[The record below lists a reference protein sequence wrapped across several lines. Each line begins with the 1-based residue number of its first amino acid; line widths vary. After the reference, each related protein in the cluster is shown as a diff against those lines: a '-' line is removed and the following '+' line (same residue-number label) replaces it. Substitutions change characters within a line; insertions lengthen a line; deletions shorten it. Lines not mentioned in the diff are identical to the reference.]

1 MTGPL
6 YRLGGFCA
14 RHAVVVFG
22 IWILIAIGISL
33 GATATGRP
41 TSDDTTIPGSDS
53 TAATDLLEQKLPS
66 QANGSVP
73 IVVEATTGKLTEGA
87 NQTAVQNTVKELKA
101 NQYVRSL
108 VNPLSKQGKSSLAE
122 HQTLGIISLNLTLG
136 SGDLDDEAA
145 ESVFDATAPASDA
158 GLEVSAGGYLG
169 GQLSSPST
177 RLSEI
182 VGIVAAMIVL
192 VFVLGTVMSMVMPIA
207 TALVGVFSGL
217 GLIGV
222 LGAAL
227 VVPSIA
233 PTLAIMLGLGVGV
246 DYSLFIVSR
255 YRALFDGGMDYK
267 EAVARAVA
275 TSGGAVLFAG
285 STVVISLLCLFF
297 GGIPQVQELGY
308 SAAIAV
314 AVVIVASLTMLP
326 AGLSLLGPRINAL
339 RVRRHVPEEGEID
352 PDHPNG
358 WARWAQGIGRHPL
371 IAAVAGILVLLVLAL
386 PVTQINL
393 GAQDNGQMPTST
405 TIRQSYDAL
414 TKGFGVGYNGP
425 LLVAVDVK
433 PPAQNDQKSLNQ
445 LNAQEQQQ
453 QQQAQQQT
461 EQLTEQYTEQL
472 VDEGVPQDQA
482 QEQAQQEATQQVEAQ
497 GPSQSQQQQTQQ
509 QKDFLKSPESDPR
522 LVKLQKKISKA
533 PDVDAVSDA
542 TLNNAGTAAAFSA
555 IPKSAPS
562 AERTQALVEVLRDEV
577 IPKALKGTQM
587 IAYVGGTTA
596 GNIDLAKKIGE
607 ELPLVILI
615 IVGLSYLL
623 LTLAF
628 RTMVVPALAAAMNLL
643 AVAAAYGIL
652 VAIFQK
658 GWGVELLGLDHAVPI
673 VSFVPLMMFAILF
686 GLSTDYTVFLLTRV
700 SEENELHGDHRRA
713 IVSGLGRAIRVIIA
727 AASIMILVFSSF
739 IISGDPTVKQF
750 GVGLAAAV
758 AVDAIIVTLVLP
770 ALMLLVGKATWY
782 LPGPIERHMPRLG
795 IEGDEYFKNRDAE
808 SGSAGPAPEP
818 EGPEPAEPEPEP
830 RPAA

>member
-14 RHAVVVFG
+14 RHAKIVFVL
-22 IWILIAIGISL
+22 WILFAVAISV
-33 GATATGRP
+33 GATGAGRP

-66 QANGSVP
+66 QANGAVP
-73 IVVEATTGKLTEGA
+73 IVVESKSGKLTEGA
-87 NQTAVQNTVKELKA
+87 NKTAVDKTVDALKA
-101 NQYVRSL
+101 NQYVRS
-108 VNPLSKQGKSSLAE
+108 VVSPLSSEGSTSLAE
-122 HQTLGIISLNLTLG
+122 HDTLGIISTNLTLG

-169 GQLSSPST
+169 SQLSSPST
-177 RLSEI
+177 RLSEV

-192 VFVLGTVMSMVMPIA
+192 VFVLGTVLSMVMPIT

-222 LGAAL
+222 LGAAI

-255 YRALFDGGMDYK
+255 YRALFDGGMEHR

-285 STVVISLLCLFF
+285 STVVISMLCLYF
-297 GGIPQVQELGY
+297 GGIPQVKQLGY

-326 AGLSLLGPRINAL
+326 AGLSLLGERINSL
-339 RVRRHVPEEGEID
+339 RVRTVPEEGEID
-352 PDHPNG
+352 PENPNG

-371 IAAVAGILVLLVLAL
+371 IAAVAGIVVLLVLSV
-386 PVTQINL
+386 PVLQIKL
-393 GAQDNGQMPTST
+393 GAQDNGQMPEST
-405 TIRQSYDAL
+405 TIRQAYDAL
-414 TKGFGVGYNGP
+414 EKGFGVGYNGP

-445 LNAQEQQQ
+445 LNQQEQQQ
-453 QQQAQQQT
+453 
-461 EQLTEQYTEQL
+461 
-472 VDEGVPQDQA
+472 QDQA
-482 QEQAQQEATQQVEAQ
+482 QEQITSLTEQLEEEGVPPDQAQQQATQQVEAQ
-497 GPSQSQQQQTQQ
+497 GPSQAQQQQTQE
-509 QKDFLKSPESDPR
+509 QKEFLKSPASDPR
-522 LVKLQKKISKA
+522 LVKLQNKIQKA
-533 PDVDAVSDA
+533 DDVDVISQP
-542 TLNNAGTAAAFSA
+542 TLNGADTAAAYTA
-555 IPKSAPS
+555 VPKSAPS
-562 AERTQALVEVLRDEV
+562 AERTQDLVNNLRDDV
-577 IPKALKGTQM
+577 VPKALKGTEM
-587 IAYVGGTTA
+587 TAYIGGTTA
-596 GNIDLAKKIGE
+596 GNIDLADKIGE
-607 ELPLVILI
+607 VLPLVILI
-615 IVGLSYLL
+615 IVGLSVLL

-628 RTMVVPALAAAMNLL
+628 RTIVVPLLAAAMNLL

-658 GWGVELLGLDHAVPI
+658 GWGVELLGLDHAIPI

-700 SEENELHGDHRRA
+700 SEENELHGDHRQA
-713 IVSGLGRAIRVIIA
+713 IISGLGRAIRVIIA
-727 AASIMILVFSSF
+727 AASIMVLVFSSF

-758 AVDAIIVTLVLP
+758 AVDALIVTLILP
-770 ALMLLVGKATWY
+770 ALMLLVGKATWF

-795 IEGDEYFKNRDAE
+795 IEGEEYFERRDAE
-808 SGSAGPAPEP
+808 SSAPS
-818 EGPEPAEPEPEP
+818 
-830 RPAA
+830 

>member
-1 MTGPL
+1 M
-6 YRLGGFCA
+6 
-14 RHAVVVFG
+14 
-22 IWILIAIGISL
+22 
-33 GATATGRP
+33 
-41 TSDDTTIPGSDS
+41 
-53 TAATDLLEQKLPS
+53 
-66 QANGSVP
+66 
-73 IVVEATTGKLTEGA
+73 
-87 NQTAVQNTVKELKA
+87 
-101 NQYVRSL
+101 
-108 VNPLSKQGKSSLAE
+108 
-122 HQTLGIISLNLTLG
+122 
-136 SGDLDDEAA
+136 
-145 ESVFDATAPASDA
+145 
-158 GLEVSAGGYLG
+158 
-169 GQLSSPST
+169 
-177 RLSEI
+177 
-182 VGIVAAMIVL
+182 
-192 VFVLGTVMSMVMPIA
+192 
-207 TALVGVFSGL
+207 
-217 GLIGV
+217 
-222 LGAAL
+222 
-227 VVPSIA
+227 
-233 PTLAIMLGLGVGV
+233 
-246 DYSLFIVSR
+246 
-255 YRALFDGGMDYK
+255 
-267 EAVARAVA
+267 
-275 TSGGAVLFAG
+275 
-285 STVVISLLCLFF
+285 
-297 GGIPQVQELGY
+297 
-308 SAAIAV
+308 
-314 AVVIVASLTMLP
+314 
-326 AGLSLLGPRINAL
+326 
-339 RVRRHVPEEGEID
+339 
-352 PDHPNG
+352 
-358 WARWAQGIGRHPL
+358 
-371 IAAVAGILVLLVLAL
+371 
-386 PVTQINL
+386 
-393 GAQDNGQMPTST
+393 
-405 TIRQSYDAL
+405 
-414 TKGFGVGYNGP
+414 
-425 LLVAVDVK
+425 
-433 PPAQNDQKSLNQ
+433 
-445 LNAQEQQQ
+445 
-453 QQQAQQQT
+453 
-461 EQLTEQYTEQL
+461 
-472 VDEGVPQDQA
+472 
-482 QEQAQQEATQQVEAQ
+482 
-497 GPSQSQQQQTQQ
+497 
-509 QKDFLKSPESDPR
+509 
-522 LVKLQKKISKA
+522 KLQNKISKA
-533 PDVDAVSDA
+533 PDVDAVSEAD
-542 TLNNAGTAAAFSA
+542 LNNAGTAAAFSA

-652 VAIFQK
+652 VAIFQE

-795 IEGDEYFKNRDAE
+795 IEGEEYFKNRDAE

>member
-1 MTGPL
+1 M
-6 YRLGGFCA
+6 
-14 RHAVVVFG
+14 
-22 IWILIAIGISL
+22 
-33 GATATGRP
+33 
-41 TSDDTTIPGSDS
+41 
-53 TAATDLLEQKLPS
+53 
-66 QANGSVP
+66 
-73 IVVEATTGKLTEGA
+73 
-87 NQTAVQNTVKELKA
+87 
-101 NQYVRSL
+101 RSL

-122 HQTLGIISLNLTLG
+122 QQTLGIISLNLTLG

-326 AGLSLLGPRINAL
+326 AGLSLLGPHINAL
-339 RVRRHVPEEGEID
+339 RVRKHVPEEGEID
-352 PDHPNG
+352 PEHPNG
-358 WARWAQGIGRHPL
+358 WARWAQGIGRHPV
-371 IAAVAGILVLLVLAL
+371 IAAVVGILVLLVLAI

-425 LLVAVDVK
+425 LLVAVDIK

-445 LNAQEQQQ
+445 LNAPG
-453 QQQAQQQT
+453 A
-461 EQLTEQYTEQL
+461 
-472 VDEGVPQDQA
+472 
-482 QEQAQQEATQQVEAQ
+482 ATA
-497 GPSQSQQQQTQQ
+497 
-509 QKDFLKSPESDPR
+509 
-522 LVKLQKKISKA
+522 
-533 PDVDAVSDA
+533 
-542 TLNNAGTAAAFSA
+542 
-555 IPKSAPS
+555 
-562 AERTQALVEVLRDEV
+562 
-577 IPKALKGTQM
+577 
-587 IAYVGGTTA
+587 TA
-596 GNIDLAKKIGE
+596 G
-607 ELPLVILI
+607 
-615 IVGLSYLL
+615 
-623 LTLAF
+623 
-628 RTMVVPALAAAMNLL
+628 
-643 AVAAAYGIL
+643 
-652 VAIFQK
+652 
-658 GWGVELLGLDHAVPI
+658 
-673 VSFVPLMMFAILF
+673 
-686 GLSTDYTVFLLTRV
+686 
-700 SEENELHGDHRRA
+700 
-713 IVSGLGRAIRVIIA
+713 
-727 AASIMILVFSSF
+727 SS
-739 IISGDPTVKQF
+739 S
-750 GVGLAAAV
+750 
-758 AVDAIIVTLVLP
+758 
-770 ALMLLVGKATWY
+770 
-782 LPGPIERHMPRLG
+782 
-795 IEGDEYFKNRDAE
+795 
-808 SGSAGPAPEP
+808 
-818 EGPEPAEPEPEP
+818 
-830 RPAA
+830 RPSS

>member
-1 MTGPL
+1 MTAPL

-14 RHAVVVFG
+14 RHAKVVFAL
-22 IWILIAIGISL
+22 WILIAIGITL
-33 GATATGRP
+33 AANGTGRP

-53 TAATDLLEQKLPS
+53 TRATDLLEAKLPS

-73 IVVEATTGKLTEGA
+73 IVVESKRGKLTEGA
-87 NQTAVQNTVKELKA
+87 NKTAVQKTVDALKA
-101 NQYVRSL
+101 NQYVHSL
-108 VNPLSKQGKSSLAE
+108 VSPLSNQGSDSLAD
-122 HQTLGIISLNLTLG
+122 QDTLGIISLNLTLG
-136 SGDLDDEAA
+136 SGDLDDGDA
-145 ESVFDATAPASDA
+145 ESVFDATSPASDA

-169 GQLSSPST
+169 SQLSSPST

-192 VFVLGTVMSMVMPIA
+192 VFVLGTVLSMVMPIT

-255 YRALFDGGMDYK
+255 YRALFDGGLEYR

-285 STVVISLLCLFF
+285 TTVVISLLCLFF

-314 AVVIVASLTMLP
+314 GVVIVASLTMLP

-339 RVRRHVPEEGEID
+339 RIRQVPEEGELD
-352 PDHPNG
+352 PEHPNG
-358 WARWAQGIGRHPL
+358 WARWAQGIGRHPV
-371 IAAVAGILVLLVLAL
+371 IAAVVGILALLVLAI

-425 LLVAVDVK
+425 LLFAVDMK
-433 PPAQNDQKSLNQ
+433 PPAHNDQKSLNQ
-445 LNAQEQQQ
+445 LDAQEQQQ
-453 QQQAQQQT
+453 QQQEQQQIEQLTQQLTVQLEEEGVPPDQAEEEAQQQ
-461 EQLTEQYTEQL
+461 
-472 VDEGVPQDQA
+472 
-482 QEQAQQEATQQVEAQ
+482 ATQQVEAQ
-497 GPSQSQQQQTQQ
+497 GPSQAQQQQTQQ
-509 QKDFLKSPESDPR
+509 QEEFLKSPESDPR
-522 LVKLQKKISKA
+522 LVKLQKQVSKTE
-533 PDVDAVSDA
+533 DVDAVSAA
-542 TLNNAGTAAAFSA
+542 TLNNAGTAAVFTA
-555 IPKSAPS
+555 IPKSSPS
-562 AERTQALVEVLRDEV
+562 ADRTQDLVNGLRDNV
-577 IPKALKGTQM
+577 VPKALEGTQVT
-587 IAYVGGTTA
+587 AYIGGTTA
-596 GNIDLAKKIGE
+596 GNIDLAKKIGD

-628 RTMVVPALAAAMNLL
+628 RTMVVPALAALCNLL

-713 IVSGLGRAIRVIIA
+713 IISGLGRAIRVIIA

-758 AVDAIIVTLVLP
+758 AVDAVIVTLVLP
-770 ALMLLVGKATWY
+770 ALMLLVGKRTWW
-782 LPGPIERHMPRLG
+782 LPPFLERHMPQLG
-795 IEGDEYFKNRDAE
+795 IEGEEYFQRRDAE
-808 SGSAGPAPEP
+808 SAKRGS
-818 EGPEPAEPEPEP
+818 
-830 RPAA
+830 

>member
-14 RHAVVVFG
+14 RHALPVF
-22 IWILIAIGISL
+22 IAWIVFAIAISLIAN
-33 GATATGRP
+33 AAGRP

-73 IVVEATTGKLTEGA
+73 IVVESAGDKLSQGA
-87 NQTAVQNTVKELKA
+87 NKTAVNETVKRLKA
-101 NQYVRSL
+101 NEYVRSV
-108 VNPLSKQGKSSLAE
+108 VNPLSNAGSDSLAE
-122 HQTLGIISLNLTLG
+122 HKTLGIISVNLTLG
-136 SGDLDDEAA
+136 SGDLDDDAA
-145 ESVFDATAPASDA
+145 SSVFDATAPASDA

-169 GQLSSPST
+169 SQLSTPST

-192 VFVLGTVMSMVMPIA
+192 VFVLGTVLSMVMPIT
-207 TALVGVFSGL
+207 TALAGVFSGL
-217 GLIGV
+217 GLIGF
-222 LGAAL
+222 LGG
-227 VVPSIA
+227 VIVIPSIA

-255 YRALFDGGMDYK
+255 YRALFDGGMEHR

-285 STVVISLLCLFF
+285 TTVVISLLCLYF
-297 GGIPQVQELGY
+297 GGIPQVQQLGY
-308 SAAIAV
+308 SAAIPV
-314 AVVIVASLTMLP
+314 AVVIAASLTMLP
-326 AGLSLLGPRINAL
+326 AGLSLLGGRINAL
-339 RVRRHVPEEGEID
+339 RVRHVPEEGQLD
-352 PDHPNG
+352 PDRSGASTTARLGYASHATG
-358 WARWAQGIGRHPL
+358 WTRWAQGIGRHPL
-371 IAAVAGILVLLVLAL
+371 LSAAAGILVLVVLAI
-386 PVTQINL
+386 PVLQINL

-405 TIRQSYDAL
+405 TIRQAYDGL

-425 LLVAVDVK
+425 LLVAVDLK

-445 LNAQEQQQ
+445 LDQSEQQQ
-453 QQQAQQQT
+453 QDKAQEQIETQT
-461 EQLTEQYTEQL
+461 QEL
-472 VDEGVPQDQA
+472 VEEGVPQD
-482 QEQAQQEATQQVEAQ
+482 EAQQEATEAVEAQ
-497 GPSQSQQQQTQQ
+497 GPSQAQQQQTQQ
-509 QKDFLKSPESDPR
+509 QKQFLESPESDPR
-522 LVKLQKKISKA
+522 LVKLQKQISKA
-533 PDVDAVSDA
+533 DDVETVSQA
-542 TLNNAGTAAAFSA
+542 TLNGAGTAAAFSA

-562 AERTQALVEVLRDEV
+562 ADRTKNLVTDLRDDV
-577 IPKALKGTQM
+577 IPKALAGTQM
-587 IAYVGGTTA
+587 VAYVGGTTA
-596 GNIDLAKKIGE
+596 GNIDLADKIGE

-652 VAIFQK
+652 VAIFQQ

-713 IVSGLGRAIRVIIA
+713 IVSGLGRSIRVIIA

-758 AVDAIIVTLVLP
+758 AVDAVIVTLVLP
-770 ALMLLVGKATWY
+770 ALMLLVGRGTWY
-782 LPGPIERHMPRLG
+782 LPGFVERHMPRLG
-795 IEGDEYFKNRDAE
+795 IEGEEYFQRRDAE
-808 SGSAGPAPEP
+808 SGK
-818 EGPEPAEPEPEP
+818 
-830 RPAA
+830 

>member
-6 YRLGGFCA
+6 YALGGFCA
-14 RHAVVVFG
+14 RHAKIVFPL
-22 IWILIAIGISL
+22 WILIVIGISL
-33 GATATGRP
+33 GAKATGSP

-53 TAATDLLEQKLPS
+53 TRATNLLEDKLPS

-73 IVVEATTGKLTEGA
+73 IVIESKSGKLTTGA
-87 NQTAVQNTVKELKA
+87 NQKAVQATVDQLKA

-108 VNPLSKQGKSSLAE
+108 INPLKQQNKSSLAE
-122 HQTLGIISLNLTLG
+122 HQTLGIISVNLTLG
-136 SGDLDDEAA
+136 SGDLDDDAA
-145 ESVFDATAPASDA
+145 NSVFDETKPASDA

-192 VFVLGTVMSMVMPIA
+192 VFVLGTVLSMVMPIL
-207 TALVGVFSGL
+207 TALAGVFSGL
-217 GLIGV
+217 ALIGV

-255 YRALFDGGMDYK
+255 YRALYDGGMESK

-326 AGLSLLGPRINAL
+326 AGLSLLGPHINAL
-339 RVRRHVPEEGEID
+339 RVRKHVPEEGEID

-358 WARWAQGIGRHPL
+358 WSRWAGGIGRHPV
-371 IAAVAGILVLLVLAL
+371 IAAVAGILVLLVLAI
-386 PVTQINL
+386 PVTQIHL

-414 TKGFGVGYNGP
+414 AKGFGVGYNGP
-425 LLVAVDVK
+425 LLVAVDMK
-433 PPAQNDQKSLNQ
+433 PPAHNDQKSLNQ
-445 LNAQEQQQ
+445 LNKQVNQQQ
-453 QQQAQQQT
+453 QKAQQQAEQQIT
-461 EQLTEQYTEQL
+461 QLTQKYTQQL
-472 VDEGVPQDQA
+472 VEQGVPEAEA
-482 QEQAQQEATQQVEAQ
+482 QQQAQQEATQQVESQ
-497 GPSQSQQQQTQQ
+497 PPSQHQQQQQ
-509 QKDFLKSPESDPR
+509 QKANQQKKFLKTPESDPR
-522 LVKLQKKISKA
+522 LVKLQTKISKTS
-533 PDVDAVSDA
+533 DVNAVSSA

-555 IPKSAPS
+555 IPNSAPS
-562 AERTQALVEVLRDEV
+562 ADRTQDLVNELRDTV
-577 IPKALKGTQM
+577 VPKALKGTQVV
-587 IAYVGGTTA
+587 AYIGGTTA
-596 GNIDLAKKIGE
+596 GNIDLATKIGDV
-607 ELPLVILI
+607 LPLVILI
-615 IVGLSYLL
+615 IVALSYLL

-700 SEENELHGDHRRA
+700 SEENELHGDHRLA

-758 AVDAIIVTLVLP
+758 AVDAVIVTLVLP
-770 ALMLLVGKATWY
+770 ALMLLVGKATWF

-795 IEGDEYFKNRDAE
+795 IEGEEYFEGRDKQAAPPPE
-808 SGSAGPAPEP
+808 PDPAPT
-818 EGPEPAEPEPEP
+818 A
-830 RPAA
+830 